1 MKLFFAGAYKANE
14 YDPILKWGVKNLEL
28 NYFGFYSEKRSL
40 TAKLAGFDNVQV
52 LLNATPKESAQ
63 KEWAKEKVEEFIKEY
78 TEYIRHNRE
87 RLYAA
92 IELDYPTAT
101 RYQILKWREEY
112 FQPLTRDGIEIIYSW
127 DDDKFSHQDF
137 SRLLRYCN
145 YFALQGSHDNAK
157 NMISRARREGI
168 RVHGLGTASYEILT
182 STPFYSIDT
191 AAWLAG
197 RKYGQLL
204 VWENR
209 KMIALDRTEKGSRK
223 KYAKYYESIGL
234 SIDKIIDDNTEE
246 VMQCNVLS
254 LLKLEEY
261 MSNKNREV
269 DTYLAVQS
277 SKPQETEDR
286 VIDDTRLLSTID
298 SRSKGIVEHPVEADK
313 KPKAKAK
320 KQGVG
325 KGNYKRRVNKW
336 AEGKGP
342 NKVAKQV
349 LEPVIV
355 KEEISEESINGIG
368 VMIGSNVDFTNSVST
383 RLSMSHNIDSNILDH
398 NGIDN
403 QNDLRAVPGA
413 EVRNSASVAERT
425 AAITLFQ
432 QEASR
437 LGLTDKLPPLLCDN
451 CVVESRCQKYQ
462 QHSVCAYRDE
472 VSKFQIRNAGDIIA
486 AMKGIFEAGIERV
499 QNGMIIEKVDG
510 GAIDKQLNVTM
521 NNVFE
526 QGKLLFEL
534 TTGSKSGAQDS
545 ITIKASGKGLLK
557 ELFSK
562 GK

>member
-1 MKLFFAGAYKANE
+1 VKLFFAGAYKANE

-40 TAKLAGFDNVQV
+40 AAKLAGFDNVQV

-63 KEWAKEKVEEFIKEY
+63 KEWAKDKIESFIEEYVTYIK
-78 TEYIRHNRE
+78 HNRS
-87 RLYAA
+87 RIYAA

-101 RYQILKWREEY
+101 RYQVLKWREEY
-112 FQPLTRDGIEIIYSW
+112 YYPLTRDGIDIIYTW
-127 DDDKFSHQDF
+127 NDDIFTHRDF

-145 YFALQGSHDNAK
+145 YFALQGSQDNAK
-157 NMISRARREGI
+157 NLVSRARRDGI
-168 RVHGLGTASYEILT
+168 RVHGLGVASFDILA
-182 STPFYSIDT
+182 STPYYYVDT
-191 AAWLAG
+191 TAWLAG
-197 RKYGQLL
+197 RKYGNLL

-209 KMIALDRTEKGSRK
+209 KMISLDRTEKGSRK
-223 KYAKYYESIGL
+223 HHVKYFESIGL
-234 SIDKIIDDNTEE
+234 STQKIIDDDTQE
-246 VMQCNVLS
+246 VLHCNVLS

-261 MSNKNREV
+261 MSNKNREI
-269 DTYLAVQS
+269 DTYLVVQC
-277 SKPQETEDR
+277 KQPTQEEQKA
-286 VIDDTRLLSTID
+286 IDSTRLLSTID
-298 SRSKGIVEHPVEADK
+298 SRAESLVEQHTEVDK
-313 KPKAKAK
+313 KSKPKAPK
-320 KQGVG
+320 KGVG
-325 KGNYKRRVNKW
+325 RGNYKRRVNRW

-342 NKVAKQV
+342 KKQA
-349 LEPVIV
+349 LEPTIV

-403 QNDLRAVPGA
+403 QNDLGAVPGA

-534 TTGSKSGAQDS
+534 TTGSKSGAQDT

-562 GK
+562 PK